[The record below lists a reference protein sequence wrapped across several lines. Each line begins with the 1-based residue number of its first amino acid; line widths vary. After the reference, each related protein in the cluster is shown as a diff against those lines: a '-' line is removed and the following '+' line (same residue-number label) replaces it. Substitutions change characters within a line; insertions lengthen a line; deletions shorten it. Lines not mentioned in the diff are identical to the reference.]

1 MTRTRAVWAV
11 FILWLW
17 APALAHAHTPLEP
30 GNGDAQALKIQPIV
44 LTNQEQAWI
53 KAHPKIR
60 VHLMNW
66 PPFKIGDKV
75 PPKGITVD
83 YLGLIC
89 QQVGLEIQWVRM
101 GWAKALKSVQ
111 QRRQIDVLPLLTRLP
126 IREKFLR
133 FTRDYVSFPIVIF
146 SRRDDDN
153 FIGDLDDLRYSS
165 IVVERDFAM
174 HYRLRRDLP
183 GSKLLEV
190 DTTSEA
196 LHAVASG
203 RVNAYLGNLAVGSY
217 LIQEQGLS
225 NLKVSAPALY
235 STHDQAMGV
244 RSDWPELARILDKGL
259 AAITHRGRHE
269 IRQQWLG
276 VRYEHGITS
285 TYTMSRLIPVCGVAL
300 IALLA
305 ILFWNRRLKQE
316 VRERRQVEAAL
327 KESQGQL
334 VEAQRLAGI
343 GTWSHDLASGKLTWS
358 PEMFHI
364 FGRSSERSAPD
375 LEECSKA
382 IHADQRQAFIQTWE
396 AAIEANEPFEME
408 HWIQGG
414 DGKSRYI
421 VCRGA
426 PVENGQGA
434 KGQIYIGTCQD
445 ITQRKQQEEKR
456 QQFEAQI
463 RQTQKLESL
472 GVLAG
477 GIAHDF
483 NNILMAIMGNAEM
496 TLLDLPAD
504 SPTREGVTDILRAS
518 RRAADLCAQMLA
530 YSGRGAFVLKPIN
543 LAALVED
550 MLQMLKVSIAKKA
563 TPHFDFGE
571 DLPPVE
577 ADPTQMRQVIMNLIT
592 NASEAE
598 SDQVGDI
605 FVSIKQQ
612 KCRRAFFDDMLRGDH
627 LAGGTYVV
635 LEVRDTGCGMSEETL
650 SRIFEPFY
658 STKFSG
664 RGLGMAAVLGIIR
677 SHKGAINVQSEKD
690 QGSTF
695 TVYLPAI
702 TNAGEASVLT
712 PIGAPLAVNANAGL
726 ILVVDD
732 EELVRSVA
740 RRILSRH
747 GFTVLSAGSGREGLM
762 VIKEMGEDISCVILD
777 LTMPDMDGEET
788 YIELC
793 RKAPNVPVILAS
805 GYDKKELEHRFSG
818 FTEQPAAFIHKPF
831 QIETLVTTIKGV
843 LEEQG

>member
-1 MTRTRAVWAV
+1 
-11 FILWLW
+11 
-17 APALAHAHTPLEP
+17 
-30 GNGDAQALKIQPIV
+30 
-44 LTNQEQAWI
+44 
-53 KAHPKIR
+53 
-60 VHLMNW
+60 
-66 PPFKIGDKV
+66 
-75 PPKGITVD
+75 
-83 YLGLIC
+83 
-89 QQVGLEIQWVRM
+89 
-101 GWAKALKSVQ
+101 
-111 QRRQIDVLPLLTRLP
+111 
-126 IREKFLR
+126 
-133 FTRDYVSFPIVIF
+133 
-146 SRRDDDN
+146 
-153 FIGDLDDLRYSS
+153 
-165 IVVERDFAM
+165 
-174 HYRLRRDLP
+174 
-183 GSKLLEV
+183 
-190 DTTSEA
+190 
-196 LHAVASG
+196 
-203 RVNAYLGNLAVGSY
+203 
-217 LIQEQGLS
+217 
-225 NLKVSAPALY
+225 
-235 STHDQAMGV
+235 MGV

-269 IRQQWLG
+269 IRQRWLG
-276 VRYEHGITS
+276 VRYEHGMTS
-285 TYTMSRLIPVCGVAL
+285 NYTMSRLLPVSGVVL
-300 IALLA
+300 ISLLA
-305 ILFWNRRLKQE
+305 ILFWNRRLNRE

-334 VEAQRLAGI
+334 MEAQHLAGI
-343 GTWSHDLASGKLTWS
+343 GTWSHDPASGKLTWS
-358 PEMFHI
+358 PEMFRI
-364 FGRSSERSAPD
+364 FGRSPESAEPD
-375 LEECSKA
+375 LEECSQA
-382 IHADQRQAFIQTWE
+382 IHADQRQAFVQTWQRALE
-396 AAIEANEPFEME
+396 TNEPFEME
-408 HWIQGG
+408 HWVQGA

-434 KGQIYIGTCQD
+434 KGQTYIGTCQD

-456 QQFEAQI
+456 MQFDAQI
-463 RQTQKLESL
+463 RQAQKLESL

-496 TLLDLPAD
+496 TLLDLPAN

-530 YSGRGAFVLKPIN
+530 YSGRGTFVLKRIN

-550 MLQMLKVSIAKKA
+550 MMQMLKVAIAKKA

-592 NASEAE
+592 NASEAL

-612 KCRRAFFDDMLRGDH
+612 RCHRAFFDDMFMGDH
-627 LAGGTYVV
+627 LAGGIYVV
-635 LEVRDTGCGMSEETL
+635 LEVRDSGCGMTAETH

-677 SHKGAINVQSEKD
+677 SHKGTINVQSEKD

-702 TNAGEASVLT
+702 TGGGEASVLT
-712 PIGAPLAVNANAGL
+712 PIGDPLAVNANAGL

-732 EELVRSVA
+732 EEIVRNVA
-740 RRILSRH
+740 RSILTRH
-747 GFTVLSAGSGREGLM
+747 GFTVLTAGSGREGLM
-762 VIKEMGEDISCVILD
+762 AVEETGEDISCVILD

-788 YIELC
+788 YTELS
-793 RKAPNVPVILAS
+793 RLAPHLPVILAS

-831 QIETLVTTIKGV
+831 QIETLVTTIQDILK
-843 LEEQG
+843 QSQ